1 MQTGLSVLNGF
12 VIHGQLLHYRDF
24 MLRELCSTSVEGYP
38 VFLPLRSMV
47 QAESVETLEWLAGGW
62 KYGWL
67 PNALVRNLHKYIHT
81 LEGDIA
87 ERDRLID
94 AICLEPGSTKSE
106 NNALRQEVA
115 ALKKAIL
122 EGRALPMSLPPAP
135 LSPLSPLSSFAP
147 QGLQAPHI
155 LGVATRVPQASA
167 SHLYTIFGAHA
178 HSHADRTNE
187 NMNPTLNQIPNPL
200 AVAASKVFGS
210 GSAQQ
215 QQQQHQNNL
224 LMGQVPS
231 QLNGAVGGFDN
242 F

>member
-1 MQTGLSVLNGF
+1 
-12 VIHGQLLHYRDF
+12 

-122 EGRALPMSLPPAP
+122 EGRALPIRTRMRTSRRGSWPSVAV
-135 LSPLSPLSSFAP
+135 
-147 QGLQAPHI
+147 QAHSGGGHAGAAGF
-155 LGVATRVPQASA
+155 GVTPVHTALIPK
-167 SHLYTIFGAHA
+167 TIFGAHA

-187 NMNPTLNQIPNPL
+187 NMNPALNQIPNPL